1 MPSMNISLELFR
13 IFCSVVEHGSLSSA
27 ARALYI
33 TQPAVSQSMRAL
45 EDDLGTVLLDRN
57 PRGVTLTPDGE
68 MLYGY
73 ARQAIGL
80 LNVAQ
85 KQLRDMKSQLSHEL
99 RIGASDTLCRA
110 FLLRAL
116 EVFHSEYPDV
126 RLSVKN
132 RTSQESIALLLSGE
146 VDIAYVN
153 LPMQYSGIE
162 VTPVMGVHDVFIAG
176 SRFDHLRGRILSLSE
191 VAALPMVML
200 EKESSSRLYV
210 DGFFSAHGNQLQ
222 PEIELG
228 SHDLM
233 PLFARIGLGVA
244 AITREFIDK
253 EALGDDL
260 FELMLDQ
267 PVPAR
272 EIGMCHLKGVPAT
285 IAAKAFVDVV
295 ARTMP
300 PA

>member
-1 MPSMNISLELFR
+1 MNTSLELFR
-13 IFCSVVEHGSLSSA
+13 IFCAVVEHGSLSSA
-27 ARALYI
+27 ARALFI

-68 MLYGY
+68 LLYGY

-85 KQLRDMKSQLSHEL
+85 KQLRDMKTQLSHEL

-110 FLLRAL
+110 FLLGAL
-116 EVFHSEYPDV
+116 ERFHEEYPDV

-132 RTSQESIALLLSGE
+132 RTSRESINLLLAGE

-153 LPMQYSGIE
+153 LPTQYSGIE
-162 VTPVMGVHDVFIAG
+162 VVPVLAVHDVFIAG
-176 SRFDHLRGRILSLSE
+176 SRFAHLRGKILSIKE
-191 VAALPMVML
+191 VAALPLVML
-200 EKESSSRLYV
+200 EKASASRLYV
-210 DGFFSAHGNQLQ
+210 DSFFAAQGKPLS

-244 AITREFIDK
+244 AITREFID
-253 EALGDDL
+253 EETMGDDL
-260 FELMLDQ
+260 FELQIDQ
-267 PVPAR
+267 PVPSR
-272 EIGMCHLKGVPAT
+272 EIGMCILKGVPPT
-285 IAAKAFVDVV
+285 IAAKAFAEVV
-295 ARTMP
+295 QRVAQDN
-300 PA
+300 A